1 MITNDDDDDDDVDDD
16 DDNDSGYDD
25 DDDDKMMM
33 CTWEKPD
40 DKNPSVNGFSVN
52 GDSGRGDEDLA
63 IFYTA
68 DYSYNSEIKNC
79 SKKEFFTF
87 PLLSK

>member
-1 MITNDDDDDDDVDDD
+1 MAVIGSLVLRFQIA
-16 DDNDSGYDD
+16 
-25 DDDDKMMM
+25 
-33 CTWEKPD
+33 D